1 MSHRIRLA
9 LVLIV
14 LVIVA
19 AGCAPK
25 VQPDAQPTQ
34 VADATTAPAITTAS
48 ASDMPEATAVASS
61 ATPVSGGTLV
71 RAMTS
76 EPATIDPQ
84 GAPSSGLS
92 LVLPYLFD
100 TLVVRDVDNR
110 LLPAL
115 AEKWEVASDGKTISM
130 TLRSGVTFHD
140 GSPLTADAVRLT
152 FERFKQKGVKSPIY
166 GGIQQIAGIEVGDDL
181 TVRFSFKEPAANFW
195 STISMPYAGILSPAS
210 MEKAATD
217 EQAQLVGTGP
227 FILGEWQAGQS
238 ITLLRN
244 EAYAWGS
251 ELTEN
256 RGAPHLEQ
264 FVFKVI
270 PDAAT
275 QLAALQAGEVDVIF
289 INNPDHLA
297 KLKQESSIRL
307 EEAVLNSLIY
317 LGFNTAKAPFDD
329 PKVRQA
335 LSYAV
340 NKDEILELALGGVGI
355 RAFAPLPPTLPGFDA
370 SLAQHE
376 LVYDPAR
383 AQALLAEA
391 GFTGGSDAA
400 WTREGQAL
408 TGVLLTS
415 NRAPNDAIASLLQS
429 QLKAIGVP
437 VEIQQL
443 DSKAVMEA
451 TTAGKFD
458 LLLWRYDWNDPDALN
473 IYLGSDRVG
482 STNRVAYSN
491 PTVDALLAQGAREL
505 DEAGRS
511 GLYVEAQKLILAD
524 APWQPLY
531 VPLDVVAMSARVD
544 GARVGYM
551 GRLLLNDAR
560 VAR

>member
-210 MEKAATD
+210 MERPPPT
-217 EQAQLVGTGP
+217 
-227 FILGEWQAGQS
+227 
-238 ITLLRN
+238 
-244 EAYAWGS
+244 
-251 ELTEN
+251 N
-256 RGAPHLEQ
+256 RLSWWARVPSYWASGRPASPSLCC
-264 FVFKVI
+264 
-270 PDAAT
+270 AM
-275 QLAALQAGEVDVIF
+275 
-289 INNPDHLA
+289 
-297 KLKQESSIRL
+297 RL
-307 EEAVLNSLIY
+307 M
-317 LGFNTAKAPFDD
+317 
-329 PKVRQA
+329 
-335 LSYAV
+335 
-340 NKDEILELALGGVGI
+340 LGG
-355 RAFAPLPPTLPGFDA
+355 
-370 SLAQHE
+370 Q
-376 LVYDPAR
+376 
-383 AQALLAEA
+383 
-391 GFTGGSDAA
+391 
-400 WTREGQAL
+400 
-408 TGVLLTS
+408 
-415 NRAPNDAIASLLQS
+415 N
-429 QLKAIGVP
+429 
-437 VEIQQL
+437 
-443 DSKAVMEA
+443 
-451 TTAGKFD
+451 
-458 LLLWRYDWNDPDALN
+458 
-473 IYLGSDRVG
+473 
-482 STNRVAYSN
+482 
-491 PTVDALLAQGAREL
+491 
-505 DEAGRS
+505 
-511 GLYVEAQKLILAD
+511 
-524 APWQPLY
+524 
-531 VPLDVVAMSARVD
+531 
-544 GARVGYM
+544 
-551 GRLLLNDAR
+551 
-560 VAR
+560 

>member
-1 MSHRIRLA
+1 
-9 LVLIV
+9 
-14 LVIVA
+14 
-19 AGCAPK
+19 
-25 VQPDAQPTQ
+25 
-34 VADATTAPAITTAS
+34 
-48 ASDMPEATAVASS
+48 
-61 ATPVSGGTLV
+61 
-71 RAMTS
+71 
-76 EPATIDPQ
+76 
-84 GAPSSGLS
+84 
-92 LVLPYLFD
+92 
-100 TLVVRDVDNR
+100 
-110 LLPAL
+110 
-115 AEKWEVASDGKTISM
+115 
-130 TLRSGVTFHD
+130 
-140 GSPLTADAVRLT
+140 
-152 FERFKQKGVKSPIY
+152 
-166 GGIQQIAGIEVGDDL
+166 
-181 TVRFSFKEPAANFW
+181 
-195 STISMPYAGILSPAS
+195 
-210 MEKAATD
+210 
-217 EQAQLVGTGP
+217 
-227 FILGEWQAGQS
+227 
-238 ITLLRN
+238 
-244 EAYAWGS
+244 
-251 ELTEN
+251 
-256 RGAPHLEQ
+256 
-264 FVFKVI
+264 VI